1 MNAELNYRNATEISL
16 HRVHL
21 ISVSLKVG
29 QGNKT
34 PTSDMVEAG
43 YPTALA
49 THVFSASRSETLP
62 LPRNTR
68 IKLSDMAN

>member
-1 MNAELNYRNATEISL
+1 MHS
-16 HRVHL
+16 
-21 ISVSLKVG
+21 ISVSLKVPPTPPIVNTFC

-43 YPTALA
+43 SPTALA
-49 THVFSASRSETLP
+49 PHVFSASRSETLP
-62 LPRNTR
+62 LPLNTR